1 MELIVG
7 GLILTQIASMYYTHK
22 DRKAL
27 LNAVVAKTPNEFKLL
42 QASSPR
48 RSKKVAPLQDDAN
61 IPFGL

>member
-1 MELIVG
+1 
-7 GLILTQIASMYYTHK
+7 MYYTHK